1 MRKDP
6 RARAPGSFFVSR
18 IDAASIVMM
27 MVVVMMVM
35 MAVPVRHHDDHR
47 PAPMAVMMMV
57 VMVMELREL
66 DVVVRRRGRPSFI
79 DRL

>member
-1 MRKDP
+1 
-6 RARAPGSFFVSR
+6 
-18 IDAASIVMM
+18 M
-27 MVVVMMVM
+27 MVI

-57 VMVMELREL
+57 VMVMELCEL

>member
-1 MRKDP
+1 
-6 RARAPGSFFVSR
+6 
-18 IDAASIVMM
+18 MM
-27 MVVVMMVM
+27 MVVV

-47 PAPMAVMMMV
+47 PAPMAVMMV